1 MFSHLGIVTRLW
13 PHFFLVN
20 LVFLESPVLLGV
32 WSCCR
37 LWLLMMMLMMMMMLL
52 MMMMMMSLFD
62 FIDLDFFFLISNGRY
77 LSFHLCGDYDNDDFP
92 FGFWS
97 FLRICD

>member
-1 MFSHLGIVTRLW
+1 M
-13 PHFFLVN
+13 VN
-20 LVFLESPVLLGV
+20 LAFLESPVLLGV

-37 LWLLMMMLMMMMMLL
+37 LWLM

-62 FIDLDFFFLISNGRY
+62 FIDFDFFFLISNGRY